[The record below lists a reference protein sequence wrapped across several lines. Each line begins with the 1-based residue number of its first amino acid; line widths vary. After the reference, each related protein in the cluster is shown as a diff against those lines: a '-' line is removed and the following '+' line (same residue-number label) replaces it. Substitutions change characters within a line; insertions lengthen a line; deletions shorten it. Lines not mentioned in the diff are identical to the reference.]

1 MEQGRSSETDER
13 CIQCV
18 IYKKSNILHVKI
30 HWVHVNRLQEIKCN
44 LVWTKIG
51 HCFTCMCTLHAS
63 AIYIKSNVLFSL
75 YVLGPLLWLGAQY
88 RSPRIRAELSVF
100 VHSVFLLQFF
110 FSMWRVYVKNV
121 VASSPA
127 GLLSCK
133 SNWKVSPPW
142 FVGCSH
148 HFNFSGVFWMCL
160 QIDAENKV
168 GVKHRKTPVETHPS
182 LHLCHRHLKHLI
194 SEAMPA
200 NLDLNLLKQW
210 KIYKFGGLHQKINFN
225 LMKRV
230 QF

>member
-1 MEQGRSSETDER
+1 MEQRRSSETDER

-18 IYKKSNILHVKI
+18 IYKNSNLLHVKI

-51 HCFTCMCTLHAS
+51 HCFTCMCILHVS
-63 AIYIKSNVLFSL
+63 AIYIKSNMLFSL
-75 YVLGPLLWLGAQY
+75 YVLGLLLWLGAQY
-88 RSPRIRAELSVF
+88 RSPQIRAELSVF
-100 VHSVFLLQFF
+100 VHSVFLQQV
-110 FSMWRVYVKNV
+110 FSVWRVYVKNV

-133 SNWKVSPPW
+133 SNWKLSPPW

-148 HFNFSGVFWMCL
+148 HFNVSGVFWMCL

-168 GVKHRKTPVETHPS
+168 CVKHRKTPVETHLS
-182 LHLCHRHLKHLI
+182 LHLCHRH
-194 SEAMPA
+194 
-200 NLDLNLLKQW
+200 
-210 KIYKFGGLHQKINFN
+210 KFGGLHQKINFN

-230 QF
+230 QFLKVIVSNSY